1 MFAEDK
7 ECFKKLLEGIEMGY
21 DFTPPFI
28 DGELKH
34 IPEKLSQKWEKELME
49 SFENSGLDRERIINI
64 YGKMLIAR
72 FAEIRGYEMF
82 FNGEVPGYFHSGAGQ
97 EAVSFGVIEALRP
110 DDYITTTY
118 RGHISYIAKGGKLED
133 MFSEILG
140 KARGC
145 CKGKGGSMYTIDFS
159 KGFLYSS
166 GIVSAPI
173 SVAVGIGQGIKLEN
187 EDKIAVTLL
196 GDGATNEGQ
205 FHESLNLACVWELPV
220 LFVIENNKWAIT
232 THVERVMSTYNP
244 SLRAVGH
251 NIPTYIVD
259 GMDLFEVYKVS
270 RKIIDSIRSR
280 QGPVVIEA
288 LTQRFHG
295 HTRVDPAYGIYRSR
309 DVTEWYKMSDPLI
322 RIRLFL
328 EHVGWLNAKELIE
341 MDLKAKQEV
350 EKAIKIAKEAP
361 YPEVSEAYT
370 DVYKDYII
378 ER

>member
-1 MFAEDK
+1 
-7 ECFKKLLEGIEMGY
+7 MGY